1 MPQIT
6 YIVRTVRHLSVL
18 RTLLIVV
25 AGAVLLAAPAVAN
38 PDDDKARVDRE
49 LAAASEDL
57 TTATAKAQQAAT
69 DYATSVAA
77 LPAAE
82 SAAAEAAGQVVAA
95 EAAARRAQREVDA
108 ARAEQAKADAVLA
121 TASADVERARGG
133 VAQFVTATYKGGGMA
148 LVDSLVTAG
157 SPNEF
162 AVRIGYLDKVAES
175 RNDAVETLVRA
186 RGVASEQRGVAGQAS
201 HKAEEAAAAAARALE
216 RSRTA
221 AAAAAAATERV
232 KVLITQREAA
242 VAVANQERGA
252 VLAQY
257 NKLQEESAQIAAE
270 LRAVAAR
277 KPAPAGPS
285 AGGGGNLPAVSG
297 GAFLTMPVKGRKTSN
312 FGRRFHPLFHYWRL
326 HTGMDLG
333 AGMGAPIVA
342 AADGEV
348 VRAGYSGGS
357 GNYTCVYHGR
367 YQGDAIST
375 CYAHQSQILVRPG
388 QQVRRGQLIGR
399 VGNTGNS
406 TGPHLHFEVRLDGS
420 PVDPAK
426 WLPSCLC

>member
-1 MPQIT
+1 M
-6 YIVRTVRHLSVL
+6 L

-25 AGAVLLAAPAVAN
+25 AGAVLLASPAAAN

-57 TTATAKAQQAAT
+57 TAAGAKAQQAAA
-69 DYATSVAA
+69 DYALAVGS

-82 SAAAEAAGQVVAA
+82 TAAAEAAGQVVAA

-108 ARAEQAKADAVLA
+108 ARVEQAKADAVLA
-121 TASADVERARGG
+121 SAAAEVEQARSG
-133 VAQFVTATYKGGGMA
+133 VATFVTATYKGGGVA
-148 LVDSLVTAG
+148 LLDSLMTAG

-162 AVRIGYLDKVAES
+162 AVRIGYLDKVAEG
-175 RNDAVETLVRA
+175 RATAVDALVQA
-186 RGVASEQRGVAGQAS
+186 RGAAREQRGAAGLAS
-201 HKAEEAAAAAARALE
+201 HQAKEAAAAAERALE
-216 RSRTA
+216 RGKAA

-232 KVLITQREAA
+232 KTLIGQREAA

-252 VLAQY
+252 VLAKY
-257 NKLQEESAQIAAE
+257 NQLQEESARVAAE
-270 LRAVAAR
+270 LRAAAAR
-277 KPAPAGPS
+277 KPASAGP
-285 AGGGGNLPAVSG
+285 ANGGNLPVVSA
-297 GAFLTMPVKGRKTSN
+297 GAFLTMPVRGRKTSN

-326 HTGMDLG
+326 HTGMDIG
-333 AGMGAPIVA
+333 AGMGQPIVA

-357 GNYTCVYHGR
+357 GNYTCIYNGR

-399 VGNTGNS
+399 VGSTGNS
-406 TGPHLHFEVRLDGS
+406 TGPHLHFEVRLDGN

-426 WLPSCLC
+426 WLPGCLC

>member
-1 MPQIT
+1 
-6 YIVRTVRHLSVL
+6 VL
-18 RTLLIVV
+18 RTILIVV
-25 AGAVLLAAPAVAN
+25 AGVVLLATPAIAN

-57 TTATAKAQQAAT
+57 TTATAKAQKAAT
-69 DYATSVAA
+69 DYAMAVGA

-82 SAAAEAAGQVVAA
+82 TVAAEAAGQVVAA
-95 EAAARRAQREVDA
+95 EAAARRAQREVEA
-108 ARAEQAKADAVLA
+108 ARVEQAKADAVLA
-121 TASADVERARGG
+121 SAAADVDEARGG
-133 VAQFVTATYKGGGMA
+133 VAQFVNATYKGGGVA
-148 LVDSLVTAG
+148 LLDSLVTAH

-162 AVRIGYLDKVAES
+162 AVRIGYLDKVAEN
-175 RNDAVETLVRA
+175 RHTAVEALVRTRGLA
-186 RGVASEQRGVAGQAS
+186 REQRGAAGLAGHRAQ
-201 HKAEEAAAAAARALE
+201 EAAKAAERALE
-216 RSRTA
+216 RGK
-221 AAAAAAATERV
+221 AAAAAATAATERV
-232 KVLITQREAA
+232 KGLIAQRESA
-242 VAVANQERGA
+242 VAAANDERGA
-252 VLAQY
+252 VLAKY
-257 NKLQEESAQIAAE
+257 NQLQDESARVAAE

-277 KPAPAGPS
+277 KPPS
-285 AGGGGNLPAVSG
+285 GGGGGGGGGSLPVVSS
-297 GAFLTMPVKGRKTSN
+297 GAFLTMPVHGRKTSN

-326 HTGMDLG
+326 HSGMDLG

-367 YQGDAIST
+367 YQRDAIST

-399 VGNTGNS
+399 VGSTGTS
-406 TGPHLHFEVRLDGS
+406 TGPHLHFEVRLDGN

>member
-1 MPQIT
+1 M
-6 YIVRTVRHLSVL
+6 L

-25 AGAVLLAAPAVAN
+25 AGVVLVAAPAVAS

-57 TTATAKAQQAAT
+57 TTANAKAQKAAT
-69 DYATSVAA
+69 DYAAAVGA

-121 TASADVERARGG
+121 AATTEVEKARGG
-133 VAQFVTATYKGGGMA
+133 VAQFVTATYKGGGVA
-148 LVDSLVTAG
+148 LIDSLVTAG
-157 SPNEF
+157 SPNEL

-175 RNDAVETLVRA
+175 RNDAVEVLVDA
-186 RGVASEQRGVAGQAS
+186 RGVAREQRGVAGLAS
-201 HKAEEAAAAAARALE
+201 HRAQQAADGAARALE
-216 RSRTA
+216 RSRQA

-232 KVLITQREAA
+232 KGLITQREAA

-252 VLAQY
+252 VLAKY
-257 NKLQEESAQIAAE
+257 KELQEESARVAAE
-270 LRAVAAR
+270 LRAAAAR
-277 KPAPAGPS
+277 KPSPAGPS
-285 AGGGGNLPAVSG
+285 AGGAALPAVSS
-297 GAFLTMPVKGRKTSN
+297 GAFLTMPVRGRKTSN

-326 HTGMDLG
+326 HNGMDIG
-333 AGMGAPIVA
+333 AGMGTPIVA

-367 YQGDAIST
+367 RGSDAVST
-375 CYAHQSQILVRPG
+375 CYAHQSQILVRSG

-399 VGNTGNS
+399 VGSTGNS
-406 TGPHLHFEVRLDGS
+406 TGPHLHFEVRLDGN

-426 WLPSCLC
+426 WLPGCLC

>member
-1 MPQIT
+1 M
-6 YIVRTVRHLSVL
+6 L
-18 RTLLIVV
+18 RALLIVV
-25 AGAVLLAAPAVAN
+25 AGAVLLAAPAAAN

-69 DYATSVAA
+69 DYAVAVGS

-82 SAAAEAAGQVVAA
+82 TAAAEAAGQVVAA
-95 EAAARRAQREVDA
+95 ETAARRAQREAEA
-108 ARAEQAKADAVLA
+108 ARSEQAKADAMLA
-121 TASADVERARGG
+121 AAAAGVDAARDGVGQFVNATYRGGG
-133 VAQFVTATYKGGGMA
+133 VA
-148 LVDSLVTAG
+148 LLDSLVTAH

-162 AVRIGYLDKVAES
+162 AVRIGYLDKVAEN
-175 RNDAVETLVRA
+175 RHTAAEALVRA
-186 RGVASEQRGVAGQAS
+186 RGVAREQRGAAALAS
-201 HKAEEAAAAAARALE
+201 NKAQEAAGAAERALA
-216 RSRTA
+216 RSRAA

-232 KVLITQREAA
+232 KGLIAQRESA
-242 VAVANQERGA
+242 VAAANEERGA
-252 VLAQY
+252 VLAKY
-257 NKLQEESAQIAAE
+257 NQLQEESAQVAAE

-277 KPAPAGPS
+277 KSPS
-285 AGGGGNLPAVSG
+285 AGPRGGGGTLPAVSS
-297 GAFLTMPVKGRKTSN
+297 GAFLTMPVHGRKTSD

-333 AGMGAPIVA
+333 AGTGAPIVA

-375 CYAHQSQILVRPG
+375 CYAHQSQILVHPG

-399 VGNTGNS
+399 VGSTGTS
-406 TGPHLHFEVRLDGS
+406 TGPHLHFEVRLDGN